1 MLITFDCK
9 LASTVS
15 MQERYA
21 KQMLTLMKQ
30 SGSIPSALGAESVE
44 QALVDLQQGLKDN
57 KTDQDDEDKDNSSI
71 PLNTRAYPLI
81 QLLNHAIQNE
91 EYIMW
96 DYNKGI
102 F

>member
-9 LASTVS
+9 HASTVA
-15 MQERYA
+15 MHERYA

-30 SGSIPSALGAESVE
+30 SGNIPSALGAENVV
-44 QALVDLQQGLKDN
+44 QALFDLQQGLKD
-57 KTDQDDEDKDNSSI
+57 KQAEQDDKSKDDNTI
-71 PLNTRAYPLI
+71 NLNTRAYPLI
-81 QLLNHAIQNE
+81 QLLKHAIQKQ